1 MKYEEV
7 SVNYFFQNREL
18 RGKQL
23 TSVESSGKMAE
34 LREKIS
40 KKVPEMKWAA
50 IYNEVMG
57 TCSEL
62 LDLKLTDILEGAWR
76 KYQQVEHYLEQGKT
90 DPEITFLVP
99 LLNHTI
105 VSEHHPKIEIRI
117 DEFPMGNIDFEIHL
131 ELELSGIILKIKE
144 SRIDGVKAGSCK
156 CKGSFS
162 CEGIVLFEDSSQ
174 TYDF

>member
-1 MKYEEV
+1 M
-7 SVNYFFQNREL
+7 NYFFKNREII
-18 RGKQL
+18 GKQL
-23 TSVESSGKMAE
+23 TSVESSEKIAE
-34 LREKIS
+34 LREKIG
-40 KKVPEMKWAA
+40 KKVPQMKWAA
-50 IYNEVMG
+50 VYNEVMG

-62 LDLKLTDILEGAWR
+62 LDLKLKNIVEGAWR
-76 KYQQVEHYLEQGKT
+76 QYQQVEEYLGQGES
-90 DPEITFLVP
+90 DPEATFLVP
-99 LLNHTI
+99 LINHTI

-117 DEFPMGNIDFEIHL
+117 DEVPMGKIDFEIHL

>member
-1 MKYEEV
+1 MNYEEV
-7 SVNYFFQNREL
+7 SMNYFFKNREII
-18 RGKQL
+18 GKQL
-23 TSVESSGKMAE
+23 ISVESSEKIAE

-40 KKVPEMKWAA
+40 KKVPQMKWAA
-50 IYNEVMG
+50 VYNEVMG

-62 LDLKLTDILEGAWR
+62 LDLKLKNIVEGVWR
-76 KYQQVEHYLEQGKT
+76 KYQQVEQYLGQGES
-90 DPEITFLVP
+90 DPEATFLVP
-99 LLNHTI
+99 LVNHTI

-117 DEFPMGNIDFEIHL
+117 DEVPMGKIDFEIQL
-131 ELELSGIILKIKE
+131 ELELSGIILKIKK